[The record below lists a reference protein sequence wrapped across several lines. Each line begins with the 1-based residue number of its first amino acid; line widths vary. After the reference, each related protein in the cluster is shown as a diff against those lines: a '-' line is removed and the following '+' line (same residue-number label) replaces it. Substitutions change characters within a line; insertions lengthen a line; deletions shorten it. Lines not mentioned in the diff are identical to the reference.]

1 VSEVIDEGVTGMIV
15 DSEDAAVAALPAVL
29 ALDRPTVRRGF
40 DDRFTA
46 ARMAKDYVKVYRALR
61 TSRPNHLEEQRGVP
75 LPLDHI
81 GGNGLKTH
89 VE

>member
-1 VSEVIDEGVTGMIV
+1 VIDEGVTGMIV
-15 DSEDAAVAALPAVL
+15 ESEAAAVAALPAAM
-29 ALDRPTVRRGF
+29 ALDRRTVRRRF
-40 DDRFTA
+40 DERFTA

-61 TSRPNHLEEQRGVP
+61 RIRPSLLEEQRGVP

-81 GGNGLKTH
+81 GGNGLRTH